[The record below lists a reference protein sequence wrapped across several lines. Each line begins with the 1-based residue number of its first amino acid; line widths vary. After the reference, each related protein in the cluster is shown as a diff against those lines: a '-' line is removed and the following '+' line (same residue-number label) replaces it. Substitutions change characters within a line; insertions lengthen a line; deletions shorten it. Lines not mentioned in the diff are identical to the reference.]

1 LKLPV
6 STIEIVDVIT
16 KVIEPPVYAKLKDST
31 VPIQSLV
38 NKLDVSAFFDT
49 LDLSGIFKSE
59 NIVTIGNLCS
69 LGQSDINRLP
79 LKAPKLESFER
90 LIKLYEENA
99 GSSMGSVEEEMAKL
113 EKQESSSCLDTSIE
127 SEALNESLMK
137 NEKKQ
142 NSKPDH
148 SGQVTTM
155 EVDSSFNVTAELEE
169 KKKEEV
175 PAEEDDTIKKF
186 MSCLNDGS
194 GNLQDF
200 ALSSIGLDQ
209 MFKLT
214 EFIEDLEMKLI
225 QFKRKLR
232 MEMMVKHEKK

>member
-1 LKLPV
+1 MKPPV
-6 STIEIVDVIT
+6 STNEIVDVAT
-16 KVIEPPVYAKLKDST
+16 KVIESPVYPKLKDST
-31 VPIQSLV
+31 VPIQSLI
-38 NKLDVSAFFDT
+38 NKLDVNAYFDSS
-49 LDLSGIFKSE
+49 DLSGVFKSE
-59 NIVTIGNLCS
+59 NIVTIGSLCS

-79 LKAPKLESFER
+79 FKVPKLESFER

-99 GSSMGSVEEEMAKL
+99 GSSLGSVEEEMAKL

-148 SGQVTTM
+148 SCQVTTM
-155 EVDSSFNVTAELEE
+155 EVDSSFNVTAELDE
-169 KKKEEV
+169 KKKEEEAV
-175 PAEEDDTIKKF
+175 GEDDTIKKF
-186 MSCLNDGS
+186 MACLNDES

-200 ALSSIGLDQ
+200 ALNTIGLDQ